1 MAVNKNK
8 KNKVVSKFLKQLQ
21 KGELTNGKVLGSKLD
36 VNEDTWHNRL
46 LIATPSTGLVR
57 MEWAMARFGQIIPT
71 NWSYVEIIQWI
82 NNYVPMQYL
91 LPDAENLI
99 AKTCVEGNFEWM
111 LSIEEDNV
119 LPPDAF
125 VRLNEY
131 MKSAEAPVV
140 SGLYFTKSNPPEP
153 IMYRG
158 RGTGPFEDFKMGEK
172 VWVDGI
178 PFGFTLIHGSII
190 RALWDEAEEYTVNG
204 QVTRRVFDAP
214 AKSFGNAS
222 DGATASL
229 RGTSDLAFCT
239 KLMEDKIFEKA
250 GWPEFQKKKYPFLV
264 DTNIFLRHID
274 QSGRQYPIGGVPDK
288 YIAKKKPSNRPTGK
302 WGK

>member
-1 MAVNKNK
+1 MK
-8 KNKVVSKFLKQLQ
+8 KTNKVAKAFMNKIRA
-21 KGELTNGKVLGSKLD
+21 GEKTNGKPLGTKLD
-36 VNEDTWHNRL
+36 INEETWHNRL
-46 LIATPSTGLVR
+46 LIATPSTGLIR

-71 NWSYVEIIQWI
+71 NWSYVEVIQWI

-111 LSIEEDNV
+111 LSIEEDNI
-119 LPPDAF
+119 LPADAF
-125 VRLNEY
+125 QRINEY
-131 MKSAEAPVV
+131 MKKGDVPIV

-153 IMYRG
+153 VIYRG
-158 RGTGPFEDFKMGEK
+158 RGTGPYEDFKMGEK
-172 VWVDGI
+172 IWVDGI

-190 RALWDEAEEYTVNG
+190 RALWDEAEEYMVNG
-204 QVTRRVFDAP
+204 QMTRRVFDTP
-214 AKSFGNAS
+214 QKNFGNAA
-222 DGATASL
+222 DGATAAL

-239 KLMEDKIFEKA
+239 KIIEDKIFEKA
-250 GWPEFQKKKYPFLV
+250 GWPEFQKKKNPFLV

-274 QSGRQYPIGGVPDK
+274 QQGRQYPIGGVPDK
-288 YIAKKKPSNRPTGK
+288 YVAKAKPSKKAIGK

>member
-131 MKSAEAPVV
+131 MKNADVPVV

-214 AKSFGNAS
+214 AKSFGNAA

-288 YIAKKKPSNRPTGK
+288 YIAKKKPNKNPTGK